1 MQTWAT
7 IAAASVAFAA
17 ATAHAETTLKIAC
30 YLPPSSV
37 SVTKI
42 LKPFD
47 TAVTDETKGDVKFQE
62 YWGGTLGRNPE
73 QQYKL
78 VTGGIADIA
87 FISTY
92 TSGGQF
98 PDASITELPGLVK
111 TSASGS
117 PAYWGL
123 YKAGLMRGFDDI
135 KVVGLY
141 MASVNLL
148 HTKKPIAKLEDI
160 KGMKLQSSGPLFA
173 DFVKN
178 IGGTAVYMPA
188 TELAQSLASGVVDG
202 TTVDWTGFITFKLEN
217 LAYNHY
223 EIPLGGISFVIAMNK
238 QKWESLSAADKAAL
252 DKFGG
257 AAMAKSGGAAY
268 DAGGAERRTKVAED
282 KNHHFVEPSVAEQD
296 AAFAKYAEPIYRDW
310 IAKTPDGQKKFDT
323 FKKLLADAA
332 AGK

>member
-1 MQTWAT
+1 MKALAT
-7 IAAASVAFAA
+7 IAAASAA
-17 ATAHAETTLKIAC
+17 LAAVSAHAETTLKIAC
-30 YLPPSSV
+30 YLPPFSV

-42 LKPFD
+42 LKPFAD
-47 TAVTDETKGDVKFQE
+47 AVAAEMKGEVKFQE

-111 TSASGS
+111 TSGTGS
-117 PAYWGL
+117 PAYWGMYEAKL
-123 YKAGLMRGFDDI
+123 LRGHDDI
-135 KVVGLY
+135 KTVSLY

-148 HTKKPIAKLEDI
+148 HTRKPIQKIEDI
-160 KGMKLQSSGPLFA
+160 RGMKLQSSGPLFA
-173 DFVKN
+173 DFVKAV
-178 IGGTAVYMPA
+178 GGTAVYMPA

-202 TTVDWTGFITFKLEN
+202 STVDWTGFITFKLEN
-217 LAYNHY
+217 LAHYHY

-238 QKWESLSAADKAAL
+238 DRWNALSPAAKAAI

-257 AAMAKSGGAAY
+257 AKMARDGGKAY
-268 DAGGAERRTKVAED
+268 DAGGEERRQKVLAD
-282 KNHHFVEPSVAEQD
+282 KSHHDLVPSEAEQE
-296 AAFAKYAEPIYRDW
+296 AIFAKYGEPIYRDW

-332 AGK
+332 KM